1 MEFYHYTKKWDELS
15 QGQLFFFFHYQL
27 PGNQE
32 DISLKSDF
40 KGLNYIEMKCEHV
53 KTCGRNKTNNMMES

>member
-15 QGQLFFFFHYQL
+15 QGQLFFFFFPL
-27 PGNQE
+27 SCPVTKRK
-32 DISLKSDF
+32 DISFKSDL

-53 KTCGRNKTNNMMES
+53 KTY